1 MFPFAA
7 RMSMWTRVPSASVFA
22 MTLVCVAVIGSTFMG
37 MTVTMHERTIGLE
50 AVECDLV
57 A

>member
-1 MFPFAA
+1 
-7 RMSMWTRVPSASVFA
+7 MSMWTRVPSASVFA